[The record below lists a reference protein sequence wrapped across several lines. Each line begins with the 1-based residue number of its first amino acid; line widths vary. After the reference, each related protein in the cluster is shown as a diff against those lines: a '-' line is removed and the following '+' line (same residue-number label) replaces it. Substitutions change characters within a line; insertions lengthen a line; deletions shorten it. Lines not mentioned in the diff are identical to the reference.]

1 MAFSLGRLLI
11 LEECQYVTK
20 LGREALKHRRTFG
33 DFTRLGKQKLE
44 FWYGEAFRTWLTKI
58 SAMNEF
64 HRNETILTLSHYLI
78 KLHRKRC
85 QKTQQK
91 VCEKKANM
99 TEELC
104 RVFSKPTVLGRPKSN
119 FKSSKETWHW
129 QILQALTE
137 TSGGIYIS
145 VEANQR

>member
-1 MAFSLGRLLI
+1 
-11 LEECQYVTK
+11 
-20 LGREALKHRRTFG
+20 
-33 DFTRLGKQKLE
+33 
-44 FWYGEAFRTWLTKI
+44 
-58 SAMNEF
+58 MNEV
-64 HRNETILTLSHYLI
+64 HRNETILSLSHYLI

-145 VEANQR
+145 VEANQRQTKPQTSIKLIQDRIGFKRYVSFWPVRGLGKSSLKFFTHKISSETEIFLEY